1 MNSDTQN
8 PVRKSCAQPH
18 SCSLEVRL
26 NAMSRSPF
34 TRELSQAEHL
44 ELDKTLS
51 AWSWA
56 ENDPLYLAGEQLS
69 GSYLIVAGRVR
80 VTRDT
85 IDGKELTVDIATP
98 GDVIGAIDTQPIPA
112 VDSAW
117 AMETTCALYLP
128 ATGLATVIEQ
138 HPSFAL
144 AMIRMQQQ
152 RLATARDHEINLTT
166 TTVEQRVAIAVRTLG
181 QKIGQRQPDGTLL
194 IQVRIRREDVAG
206 LAGTTVESTSRVL
219 ARLRK
224 EGVIDSGREWIAVVN
239 EQQLEDIIG
248 DDL

>member
-1 MNSDTQN
+1 MSTDSQN

-18 SCSLEVRL
+18 SCSQEVRL
-26 NAMSRSPF
+26 KAMSRSPL
-34 TRELSQAEHL
+34 TKDLNQLEHL
-44 ELDKTLS
+44 ELDKSLT

-56 ENDPLYLAGEQLS
+56 EDDPLYLAGENLN

-98 GDVIGAIDTQPIPA
+98 GDVIGAIDTEPQPA

-117 AMETTCALYLP
+117 AIETTCALFLP
-128 ATGLATVIEQ
+128 ATALATVIEQ

-152 RLATARDHEINLTT
+152 RLATARDHEISLTT

-181 QKIGQRQPDGTLL
+181 RKIGQRRPDGILL

-224 EGVIDSGREWIAVVN
+224 EGVIDSGREWIAVVD
-239 EQQLEDIIG
+239 ERQLDAIIG
-248 DDL
+248 EDF

>member
-8 PVRKSCAQPH
+8 PVRKSCAHPH
-18 SCSLEVRL
+18 TCSQEIRL
-26 NAMSRSPF
+26 KALSRSSL
-34 TRELSQAEHL
+34 TQELSTSEQL
-44 ELDKTLS
+44 ELDKSLT

-56 ENDPLYLAGEQLS
+56 EDDPLYLAGEQLS

-85 IDGKELTVDIATP
+85 IDGKEITVDIATP
-98 GDVIGAIDTQPIPA
+98 GDVIGAIGTEPLPA
-112 VDSAW
+112 ADSAW

-128 ATGLATVIEQ
+128 ATALATVIKQ
-138 HPSFAL
+138 HPSLAL

-152 RLATARDHEINLTT
+152 RLAIARDHKINLST

-181 QKIGQRQPDGTLL
+181 QKIGQRRPDGTLL

-224 EGVIDSGREWIAVVN
+224 EGVIDSGREWIAVVD

-248 DDL
+248 KDF

>member
-1 MNSDTQN
+1 
-8 PVRKSCAQPH
+8 
-18 SCSLEVRL
+18 
-26 NAMSRSPF
+26 MSRSPF
-34 TRELSQAEHL
+34 TRELSKAEHL

-152 RLATARDHEINLTT
+152 RLASARDHEINLTT